1 MRLSS
6 RCISGLILAF
16 LLAAC
21 AGGGDEHEVR
31 LVIQDHR
38 FEPSEVEVPAGQRI
52 RIVVENR
59 DATPEEFESH
69 SLNAEKIVAANSTI
83 TVLVGP
89 LEPGSYEYFGEFNP
103 ETATG
108 TLTAR

>member
-1 MRLSS
+1 MRVSS
-6 RCISGLILAF
+6 SCVPGLTLAL
-16 LLAAC
+16 LLAGC
-21 AGGGDEHEVR
+21 AGGGDEHEVH

-38 FEPSEVEVPAGQRI
+38 FEPAEVVVPAGKRVK
-52 RIVVENR
+52 IVVENR

-69 SLNAEKIVAANSTI
+69 SLNAEKIVAPNASI

-89 LEPGSYEYFGEFNP
+89 LEPGSYEFFGEFNP